1 MKGKLLKV
9 IASLGSLAAMIMA
22 GSASLKIG

>member
-22 GSASLKIG
+22 GSANLKIG

>member
-9 IASLGSLAAMIMA
+9 IASLGSLVAMIMA
-22 GSASLKIG
+22 GSANLKIG

>member
-9 IASLGSLAAMIMA
+9 IAVLGSLAAMIMA
-22 GSASLKIG
+22 GSANLKIG

>member
-9 IASLGSLAAMIMA
+9 IAVLGSLAAMIMA
-22 GSASLKIG
+22 GSATLKIG